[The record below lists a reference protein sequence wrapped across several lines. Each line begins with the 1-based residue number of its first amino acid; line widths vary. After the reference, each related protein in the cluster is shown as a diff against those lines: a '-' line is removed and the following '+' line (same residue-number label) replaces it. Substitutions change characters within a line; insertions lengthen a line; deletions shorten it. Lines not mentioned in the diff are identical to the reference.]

1 MYSYIINFRNTFMS
15 LIRSINL
22 FEINNQV
29 INNKFILFFVN
40 LFFIF
45 PVKYIFKYSN
55 INYLYKID
63 SLYFFEN
70 YNQQPT
76 KIYPVILNFK
86 LLDIH
91 KNNILNENNENNE
104 KNEKILNEM
113 NVIDKIKMYNFNVPI
128 KIFFINEN
136 IDINKYNTIIVK
148 TLKSKTDIKFNV
160 KDTIN
165 YNISDFL

>member
-91 KNNILNENNENNE
+91 KNNILNENNE
-104 KNEKILNEM
+104 KILNEI

>member
-1 MYSYIINFRNTFMS
+1 MS

-91 KNNILNENNENNE
+91 KNNILNENNE
-104 KNEKILNEM
+104 KILNEI